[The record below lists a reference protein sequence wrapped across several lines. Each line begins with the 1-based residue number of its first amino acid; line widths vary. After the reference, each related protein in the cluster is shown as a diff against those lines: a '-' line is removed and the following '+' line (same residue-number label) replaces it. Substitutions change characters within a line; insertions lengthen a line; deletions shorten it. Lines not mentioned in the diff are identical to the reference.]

1 MNPIAREKY
10 LDDRELAAL
19 LLAARSSAAR
29 NRVRDYTLLALL
41 VNTGMRPGEAL
52 ALKLRD
58 LWLGGHE
65 PRIRVHRLKKRREQG
80 VIDDLPIS
88 RGLARAVARYLE
100 AAELDQAATPEAP
113 LFPMGVRN
121 AEHIFKRHARAAGI
135 RPEARLYS
143 LRHTAGTRAYAAS
156 KDLRLVQEMLGHA
169 SPNTTAIYTHVDPEA
184 RRRTAERTG
193 IL

>member
-1 MNPIAREKY
+1 VNPIPRELY

-29 NRVRDYTLLALL
+29 NRVRDYTLLVILA
-41 VNTGMRPGEAL
+41 NTGVRPGEAL
-52 ALKLRD
+52 ALKLGD

-65 PRIRVHRLKKRREQG
+65 PRIRVRRLKKRREQG

-100 AAELDQAATPEAP
+100 AAELDQAATPEAR
-113 LFPMGVRN
+113 LFPIGVRN

-135 RPEARLYS
+135 RPEARLYC

-156 KDLRLVQEMLGHA
+156 
-169 SPNTTAIYTHVDPEA
+169 
-184 RRRTAERTG
+184 
-193 IL
+193 